1 MHLVVDGY
9 TNDSNHISDK
19 ELIRTFL
26 DECPDQIRM
35 TKISEPHVIS
45 YRGKVSKDWGI
56 SGIVLIAES
65 HISIHTFPDRLF
77 FNVDIF
83 SCKSF
88 DADMVIQ
95 EIKKKFVVNQIKTRI
110 LDRGIEYSDDDM
122 AFEGM
127 NQERLALRETGLN
140 NHESI

>member
-9 TNDSNHISDK
+9 TNDSTRIADK

-26 DECPDQIRM
+26 DECPDQISM

-45 YRGKVSKDWGI
+45 YRGKVSKDWGV

-88 DADMVIQ
+88 DADLVIKGIN
-95 EIKKKFVVNQIKTRI
+95 EKFIVTEIKTRI
-110 LDRGIEYSDDDM
+110 LDRGIEYSDDKM

-127 NQERLALRETGLN
+127 NQERIALRETGFN
-140 NHESI
+140 DYESI